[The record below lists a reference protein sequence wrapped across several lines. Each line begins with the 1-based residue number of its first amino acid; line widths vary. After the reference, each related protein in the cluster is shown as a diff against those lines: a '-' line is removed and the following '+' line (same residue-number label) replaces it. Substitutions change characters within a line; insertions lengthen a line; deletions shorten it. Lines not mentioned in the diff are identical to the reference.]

1 MIPVYPIQPVFWE
14 LTTSSVPRIIIAMA
28 DSNESKP
35 VVPVQRSTKPVSEAL
50 LNEKVR
56 HKCHYIFYDFAAL
69 PISLPVEAGRSE
81 Y

>member
-1 MIPVYPIQPVFWE
+1 
-14 LTTSSVPRIIIAMA
+14 MA

-56 HKCHYIFYDFAAL
+56 RHIVLDILQFGGIPGTYLLID
-69 PISLPVEAGRSE
+69 IGRAEGKSATPN
-81 Y
+81 

>member
-1 MIPVYPIQPVFWE
+1 
-14 LTTSSVPRIIIAMA
+14 MA

-56 HKCHYIFYDFAAL
+56 RHIVLDTSRNSVAYLGDIF
-69 PISLPVEAGRSE
+69 
-81 Y
+81 